1 MKAASTKEEGSVTTE
16 VIAEASEAEVMVA
29 LEVVGTIEVGSA
41 DEARIVNSEEAEEIE
56 VALGVIALRE
66 EGLLVAL
73 SHFSTAPPS
82 PLSHERSSWMSG
94 VRLMDEL

>member
-1 MKAASTKEEGSVTTE
+1 MTTE
-16 VIAEASEAEVMVA
+16 EIAEASEAEVMVA

-41 DEARIVNSEEAEEIE
+41 EEARTVNSEEAEEIE
-56 VALGVIALRE
+56 VALGVIALKE
-66 EGLLVAL
+66 EVLPVAL

-82 PLSHERSSWMSG
+82 PLWHERSSSWMSG